1 MWKLHARCRSG
12 HGRDD
17 MKALIIDAADYS
29 FDFLMEPRAPHD
41 LEADPLQLGDA
52 LVGEVEGLCRPLE
65 LGANQGKSS

>member
-1 MWKLHARCRSG
+1 
-12 HGRDD
+12 

-52 LVGEVEGLCRPLE
+52 LVGEVEACADHWNWGQIRVSHLE
-65 LGANQGKSS
+65 VDGGT